1 MAIFELK
8 SDLPLKTQEKIDY
21 LEAIDSAKRTTAQ
34 AAFLTALTPY
44 LTNAVLSVDA
54 SGNIVA
60 ASGLT
65 VPTGYSGFA
74 KNATFVKT
82 DATTNGLYTNTGTTS
97 VAAWD
102 LVDQASTSNIDD
114 GAITSAKLADSISF
128 DGKTLVLDE
137 AIPVNAVASSSLLTV
152 AAQPSEADTVSLGGK
167 TYKFRAVIGEG
178 VAATGTITTDET
190 LVANTA
196 TVVIGDV
203 TYTFKTALNTEPTVA
218 YEVLIGANYT
228 DMLNNLAA
236 AINGAAGEGTTY
248 STGTV
253 AHPLVTAGAVNNGAF
268 TVTAKSVGF
277 AGNIDST
284 SSDAHLFWGAST
296 LIGGIDAAV
305 ANDVLI
311 GISAETAIDNLVLA
325 ITAGAGAGASYATGT
340 TVNALATAVKASAA
354 TMTATNK
361 IKGVIGDDTAIAA
374 SGADLSWAKDAT
386 KLSGGV
392 NGTVGVKNQIVVDA
406 TNVYMCT
413 ATNTIADANWKK
425 LILQSL

>member
-82 DATTNGLYTNTGTTS
+82 DASTNGLYTNTGSTT

-102 LVDQASTSNIDD
+102 LVDQASTTNITDK
-114 GAITSAKLADSISF
+114 AVTSAKLADTIDF
-128 DGKTLVLDE
+128 DGKVLQLDE
-137 AIPVNAVASSSLLTV
+137 LTPVNAVASSSLLTV
-152 AAQPSEADTVSLGGK
+152 AGKPSEADTVSLGGK

-190 LVANTA
+190 LVANGA
-196 TVVIGDV
+196 TVLIGTT
-203 TYTFKTALNTEPTVA
+203 TYTYKTALTAEPVA
-218 YEVLIGANYT
+218 YEVLIGGNYT
-228 DMLNNLAA
+228 EMLNNLAA
-236 AINGAAGEGTTY
+236 AINGTAGEGSTY

-253 AHPLVTAGAVNNGAF
+253 AHPLVTAGAVHNGAF
-268 TVTAKSVGF
+268 TVTAKTVGF
-277 AGNIDST
+277 AGNVDST
-284 SSDAHLFWGAST
+284 SSDAHFAWGAGT

-311 GISAETAIDNLVLA
+311 GESAETAIDNLVLA
-325 ITAGAGAGASYATGT
+325 ITAGDGAGTNYANGT

-374 SGADLSWAKDAT
+374 SGADLSWAEDAT
-386 KLSGGV
+386 ELSGGG
-392 NGTVGVKNQIVVDA
+392 NGKVGVKNQIVVDA

-425 LILQSL
+425 LVLQSL